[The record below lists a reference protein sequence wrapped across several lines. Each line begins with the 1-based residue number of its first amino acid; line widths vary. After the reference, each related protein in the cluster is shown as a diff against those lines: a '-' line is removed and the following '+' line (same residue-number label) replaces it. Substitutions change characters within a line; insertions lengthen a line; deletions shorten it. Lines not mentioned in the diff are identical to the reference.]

1 MARRRRHRACVD
13 GQAAGRHPGM
23 SKAQV
28 RHRTASHQ
36 VSAALLNAAEAVLD
50 RDGIDGVTVRAVA
63 QEAAVSPM
71 SVYNR
76 FDNKEGL
83 IAALA
88 MRALEQLAEAID
100 VPEDVEPVERF
111 RQACRSYRDFAARPS
126 RSILVDLRGG
136 QPARRPIV
144 GGGPFRSGGV
154 RHLGRADRRDEK
166 GDARKRFGRGRTD
179 RLERPSWRRHHRTDR
194 QRPDARRLRHV

>member
-1 MARRRRHRACVD
+1 
-13 GQAAGRHPGM
+13 M

-63 QEAAVSPM
+63 HEAAVSPM

-100 VPEDVEPVERF
+100 VPEDVETVDRF
-111 RQACRSYRDFAARPS
+111 RQACRSYRDFA
-126 RSILVDLRGG
+126 LRH
-136 QPARRPIV
+136 PARYSVIFGAGSPLEDQSSEV
-144 GGGPFRSGGV
+144 ARSG
-154 RHLGRADRRDEK
+154 RAVFAVLVELIDAMKKTTPERDSIE
-166 GDARKRFGRGRTD
+166 DAQIVWSALHGAVTIEQTGRGRTPD
-179 RLERPSWRRHHRTDR
+179 ATATFEHLLDLFTNSLPHHRR
-194 QRPDARRLRHV
+194 V